1 MYGVTISVVGCVYE
15 VTFVVVVIMDY
26 VGLLLYNVVG
36 YNLLLLV
43 VFMKE
48 LFIVVVVVG
57 MDLMGL

>member
-57 MDLMGL
+57 MDLMGF